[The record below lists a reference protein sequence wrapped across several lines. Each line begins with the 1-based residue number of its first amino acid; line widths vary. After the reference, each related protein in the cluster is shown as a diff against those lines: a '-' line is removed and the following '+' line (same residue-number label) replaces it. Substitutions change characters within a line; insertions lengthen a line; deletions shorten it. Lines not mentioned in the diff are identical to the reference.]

1 MTNRLRTFLLL
12 LALTDGDALG
22 GPTLDT
28 VKARGKLACAANGNR
43 AGFSALDSRGQWKG
57 MDVDTCRAVAA
68 AVLGDA
74 NKVELLQS
82 TTQTRLTVLQT
93 GEVDVTTAN
102 VTWTLTR
109 DAKLGID
116 FVTHFVHGRARRAM
130 RSVTLLFAAGI
141 SALMAWHGYGL
152 VQLDYGSGVEV
163 GGIPGWIVEAVI
175 PVGFGLLALRLAL
188 RAFATPR
195 EDALP
200 VLAPEL
206 P

>member
-1 MTNRLRTFLLL
+1 MIKIVITLSTTLFYLL
-12 LALTDGDALG
+12 LAAPADRAVA
-22 GPTLDT
+22 GPTLDS
-28 VKARGKLACAANGNR
+28 VKSRGKLVCAANGNR

-74 NKVELLQS
+74 DKVELLQS

-116 FVTHFVHGRARRAM
+116 FVAPTFYDGQGFMVSKKLGVKNVKEMNGATVCVLPGSTFEKVGA
-130 RSVTLLFAAGI
+130 VVANAN
-141 SALMAWHGYGL
+141 GL
-152 VQLDYGSGVEV
+152 TFKMV
-163 GGIPGWIVEAVI
+163 VI
-175 PVGFGLLALRLAL
+175 
-188 RAFATPR
+188 
-195 EDALP
+195 
-200 VLAPEL
+200 
-206 P
+206 